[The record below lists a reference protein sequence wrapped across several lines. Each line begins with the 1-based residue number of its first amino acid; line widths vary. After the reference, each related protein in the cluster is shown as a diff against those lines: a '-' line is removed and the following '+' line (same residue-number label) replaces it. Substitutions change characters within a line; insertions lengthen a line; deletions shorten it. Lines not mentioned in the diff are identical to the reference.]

1 MHFVG
6 FCNFKFRINA
16 KKYIAIFKQRK
27 LNIANKNGDFL
38 GKFYT
43 VFSSGRDISA
53 PKNKKFNVVKKKC
66 NYSAISN

>member
-6 FCNFKFRINA
+6 FRNFKFRMNA
-16 KKYIAIFKQRK
+16 KKYIAIFKRK
-27 LNIANKNGDFL
+27 KLDIANKNGDFF